1 MESTVLDL
9 TTPTPTILRPGGV
22 TLEQLEKVLGQVAVD
37 PCLIDINLMEGIT
50 PKAPGMKYTHYAP
63 RAEVQMV
70 VGEEEQ
76 VARKLKF
83 LVDENRAKGKRVGII
98 STEEMLFWSREF
110 NPNPDHWEVLGSIN
124 DLAGVASRLFQ
135 ALRNCDRYHLDI
147 VFAQTFPEKGIGAA
161 IMNRLRKA
169 AGNRIIRAD

>member
-1 MESTVLDL
+1 M
-9 TTPTPTILRPGGV
+9 
-22 TLEQLEKVLGQVAVD
+22 
-37 PCLIDINLMEGIT
+37 
-50 PKAPGMKYTHYAP
+50 
-63 RAEVQMV
+63 
-70 VGEEEQ
+70 
-76 VARKLKF
+76 
-83 LVDENRAKGKRVGII
+83 
-98 STEEMLFWSREF
+98 
-110 NPNPDHWEVLGSIN
+110 LGSIN